1 MSGKKSKKDKS
12 RGVVANDLG
21 GGKKVNGTRQKNKLF
36 HMENKRTNTWDK
48 YVDDWIKKAENKG

>member
-1 MSGKKSKKDKS
+1 MSGKKWKKDKS

-48 YVDDWIKKAENKG
+48 YVDDWIEKAENKG

>member
-1 MSGKKSKKDKS
+1 MSGKKWKKDKI

-36 HMENKRTNTWDK
+36 HMETKPTNAWDK
-48 YVDDWIKKAENKG
+48 FVDGWIKKAENKG